1 MGYVRE
7 AEMSKKV
14 KLREGDWFVVPI
26 DGPRWVLGLIA
37 RRKGHGL
44 FGYFFAPAWDHI
56 PSLDEIGSPNARG
69 SFTQLI
75 FSDLE
80 LLDGGWPLIGHDEAF
95 SRDRWPMVEFER
107 YVESAGQRGRLYT
120 VRYDE
125 DELVRQVSQVEVS
138 LKERGRRPEDGAHGA
153 GAAENVLQFK
163 VDSLE
168 GRLETESPEDPAEA
182 TGEGGGSEPRGTLR
196 HYLYV
201 SDEGKAEALAAAV
214 RKLGHSTEVRE
225 PAGPGF
231 GWLVLV
237 TDRDPFSPEVQDR
250 REREFMELVSRYEG
264 EYDGSEI
271 AV

>member
-1 MGYVRE
+1 
-7 AEMSKKV
+7 
-14 KLREGDWFVVPI
+14 
-26 DGPRWVLGLIA
+26 
-37 RRKGHGL
+37 
-44 FGYFFAPAWDHI
+44 
-56 PSLDEIGSPNARG
+56 
-69 SFTQLI
+69 
-75 FSDLE
+75 
-80 LLDGGWPLIGHDEAF
+80 LIGHDEAF

-107 YVESAGQRGRLYT
+107 YVESAGQRGRLYA